1 MKIDNKNVIITGG
14 SRGIGKEIALTLA
27 RNGANVIINY
37 FNNETKALEV
47 VEEIERMGRTAFA
60 IKADI
65 SNVDDANNLI
75 KQSFDRFDKI
85 DILINNA
92 GITRDNL
99 LMRMS
104 EKEWDDCL
112 EINLKGTFNVTKSII
127 RKMIKQKYGS
137 IINISSVVGIMGNA
151 GQSNYAASKAGI
163 IGFSKSIAKEVGKK
177 NIRVNV
183 IAPGFIKTDMTDKL
197 NEKIKDEYLKG
208 IALNSF
214 GEATDVANAALFLAS
229 DLSKYITGQ
238 TIVVDG
244 GLSI

>member
-1 MKIDNKNVIITGG
+1 MKVENKNVIITGG

-27 RNGANVIINY
+27 KNGANVIINY
-37 FNNETKALEV
+37 SNNETKALEV
-47 VEEIERMGRTAFA
+47 VEEIKNMGRTAFA

-65 SNVDDANNLI
+65 SDIDEANNLI

>member
-37 FNNETKALEV
+37 SNNETKALEV
-47 VEEIERMGRTAFA
+47 VEEIEKMGRTAFA

-65 SNVDDANNLI
+65 SDVNEANNLI
-75 KQSFDRFDKI
+75 KQSCDKFDKI

>member
-1 MKIDNKNVIITGG
+1 MKIYNKNVIITGG

-37 FNNETKALEV
+37 SNNETKALEV

>member
-1 MKIDNKNVIITGG
+1 MNIEGKNVIITGG
-14 SRGIGKEIALTLA
+14 SRGIGREIALTLA
-27 RNGANVIINY
+27 KNGANIIINY
-37 FNNETKALEV
+37 SNNETKALEV
-47 VEEIERMGRTAFA
+47 VENIQKMGRKAYA

-65 SNVDDANNLI
+65 SSLPEANNLI
-75 KQSFDRFDKI
+75 EESFNKFDKI
-85 DILINNA
+85 DILVNNA

-104 EKEWDDCL
+104 EKEWDDCI
-112 EINLKGTFNVTKSII
+112 EINLKGTFNVTKSIV
-127 RKMIKQKYGS
+127 RKMIKQKEGS
-137 IINISSVVGIMGNA
+137 IINISSVVGITGNA

-163 IGFSKSIAKEVGKK
+163 IGFSKSLAKEIGKK

-197 NEKIKDEYLKG
+197 SDKIQKEYLKG
-208 IALNSF
+208 IALNTF
-214 GEATDVANAALFLAS
+214 GEASDVANTALFLAS